1 MPTKGELQNNNTT
14 SWISKCLTNDNQTE
28 TSASGSNN
36 SDNSEIA
43 YWCTG
48 RSPVIYTR
56 HNGLRPVPWPWG
68 TDQTWPVT
76 PVQAPFVR
84 GRSAVF

>member
-1 MPTKGELQNNNTT
+1 MKEQPKRHHALPNDLSMLNKHTKNA
-14 SWISKCLTNDNQTE
+14 E
-28 TSASGSNN
+28 TAASGRNN
-36 SDNSEIA
+36 FDNSEIA
-43 YWCTG
+43 NWCTG

-84 GRSAVF
+84 GRSEVF